1 MAIEEEEN
9 EQNMPK
15 SLLNLSIS
23 SDHNHYHDNGN
34 NQSINN
40 LLNNIKVDYIIDT
53 KFEDYAQVFKYF
65 ALNRTTGELFLI
77 RPLDRDPPNG
87 IFFFDDFF
95 KRN

>member
-23 SDHNHYHDNGN
+23 SDHNHYHDDA
-34 NQSINN
+34 NQTINN

-87 IFFFDDFF
+87 KFFVCFF
-95 KRN
+95 C